1 MRARSDRPP
10 CSPRPHPSSAALAAA
25 LAIALTSAG
34 AGCGASTPRFDYDA
48 ERRATSAYS
57 VGPGDA
63 LQVRA
68 WKLEALSQ
76 RVTVRP
82 DGFITIPLVGEV
94 LATGR
99 TVESIAEEISSRA
112 MKYYTEKPVVSVEVA
127 ELKSYRIYV
136 VGEVARPGEF
146 TPTAQVTVL
155 QALAL
160 AGGFTRFA
168 APNDV
173 IIVRHDAHGERR
185 IPFAFDRVVDNGDLR
200 TNLPLQSNDT
210 VVVP

>member
-1 MRARSDRPP
+1 MRRSSDRSP
-10 CSPRPHPSSAALAAA
+10 CMRLSAAALSTALAASWA
-25 LAIALTSAG
+25 C
-34 AGCGASTPRFDYDA
+34 AGCGASQPKFDYDA
-48 ERRATSAYS
+48 ERRTTSAYS

-94 LATGR
+94 LASGR
-99 TVESIAEEISSRA
+99 TVESIAEEISNRA

-136 VGEVARPGEF
+136 MGEVGRPGEF

-155 QALAL
+155 QAIAL

-173 IIVRHDAHGERR
+173 VIVRRDAHGERR
-185 IPFAFDRVVDNGDLR
+185 IPFAFDRVVDKGDLR

-210 VVVP
+210 VIVP

>member
-1 MRARSDRPP
+1 MPTHARSTRP
-10 CSPRPHPSSAALAAA
+10 RLAAA
-25 LAIALTSAG
+25 AVLAAILA
-34 AGCGASTPRFDYDA
+34 AGCGASAPRFDYDA

-99 TVESIAEEISSRA
+99 TVEAIADEIATRA
-112 MKYYTEKPVVSVEVA
+112 MKYYTDKPVVSVEVA
-127 ELKSYRIYV
+127 ELRSYRIYV
-136 VGEVARPGEF
+136 LGEVARPGEF

-155 QALAL
+155 QAIAL

-168 APNDV
+168 APDEV
-173 IIVRHDAHGERR
+173 VIVRRDANGERR
-185 IPFAFDRVVDNGDLR
+185 IPFAFHHVVEEGDLR
-200 TNLPLQSNDT
+200 ANLPLQSNDT
-210 VVVP
+210 LIVP